1 MKAVVGQPD
10 ATADRRLT
18 GEQDR
23 AKPLYV
29 VPLSLA
35 TMNTCRTPKKEELV
49 EYLCTLMIPKAM
61 ATRQDRN
68 MAAHNEEV
76 CLPCTYL

>member
-1 MKAVVGQPD
+1 MKAVVGQPVV
-10 ATADRRLT
+10 TAGRRLT

-35 TMNTCRTPKKEELV
+35 TMNTCRTPKWGYHGVKRGNHGVKRGYQL
-49 EYLCTLMIPKAM
+49 A
-61 ATRQDRN
+61 QGS
-68 MAAHNEEV
+68 AAE
-76 CLPCTYL
+76 